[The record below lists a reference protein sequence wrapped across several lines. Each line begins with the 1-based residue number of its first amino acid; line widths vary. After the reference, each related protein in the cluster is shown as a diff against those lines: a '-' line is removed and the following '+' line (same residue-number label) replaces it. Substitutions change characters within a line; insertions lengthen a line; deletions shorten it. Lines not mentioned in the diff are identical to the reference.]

1 MPVGSVPTFE
11 ELFARLHELFE
22 LFMSFGAEV
31 FKIFTYEVDF
41 GDYTFSLIG
50 VLFGLGFIAWVLWKA
65 LPLT

>member
-1 MPVGSVPTFE
+1 MPSGTFIE
-11 ELFARLHELFE
+11 FSDIYERLHELFE
-22 LFMSFGAEV
+22 MFMSFGAEV

-41 GDYTFSLIG
+41 GEYTFSLVG